1 MSRDSRPLNV
11 IQLQTRRQHILHK
24 DLHVIKLLIFPVYFR
39 IGSWI
44 YDLNQLNLIQK
55 SPNVDMSHYVT
66 NNEYELR
73 NITLDR
79 VLMRY
84 DMFSDDYPQVT
95 IKLHIRRKPLYYS
108 YTVVAP
114 VIVSVMNKSRI
125 QIKSVPYGAMTSL
138 LSHVSN
144 GTNLMSI
151 LY

>member
-1 MSRDSRPLNV
+1 MLSSFRARGSTSYKDS
-11 IQLQTRRQHILHK
+11 
-24 DLHVIKLLIFPVYFR
+24 HVIKLLIFPVYFR

-55 SPNVDMSHYVT
+55 SPDVDMSHYVT

-73 NITLDR
+73 NITLHR

-84 DMFSDDYPQVT
+84 DMFNDDYPQVT

-114 VIVSVMNKSRI
+114 VIVSVMNKCRI
-125 QIKSVPYGAMTSL
+125 QIKYLPYKFSMVQT
-138 LSHVSN
+138 
-144 GTNLMSI
+144 
-151 LY
+151 